1 MKKIE
6 LLAPAKNLEFGIT
19 AINYGADAVY
29 IGSPKFGARAAA
41 GNSLQ
46 DIKTLTNYAHKFY
59 AKVYVTLNTILF
71 DNELDEVQNTIHQ
84 LYEIGVDAIII
95 QDMGIL
101 EMDLPPIPLFAS
113 TQTNNYS
120 WEKVKFLENIGIQRV
135 ILARELSLKH
145 ISEIKAKT
153 NIELESFVHGALC
166 VSLSGQC
173 YFSHS
178 IDKGSANRGACA
190 QPCRAYYSLIDSA
203 GKTLVKDKH
212 LLSLKDLNFS
222 NHINDLLDA
231 GISSFKIEGRLKN
244 LDYVKNVTSYYR
256 SQIDEAL
263 ALRDGLKKSSTGKT
277 YFDFAPD
284 LDKTFNRGYSDYF
297 LNKRNKNIASP
308 HTQKSIGK
316 LIGKVKSVHKNYF
329 IIDSSEILN
338 NSDGICFFDKNETL
352 QGTQVNKVENDKIY
366 PDSISKIES
375 GIEIYRNFD
384 FKFNK
389 QLSGSKTERNIS
401 AFINIWENE
410 NGISINAKDED
421 KNEIQWDFEKN
432 KELAKN
438 ADKAIENINKQFS
451 KSGDSIFKIEKV
463 SVQLDNVLFFPI
475 SELNELRRKTLEL
488 LEVERLKNYKNKSH
502 TVIKNNTPFLDQ
514 NIDYKANV
522 SNKLAEQ
529 FYTRHGVKSIKNA
542 FENQDDFSGKEIMI
556 TKHCIKYQIGACEK
570 FEKDPKKISEPL
582 YMMDNNRKYK
592 LEFDCKDCL
601 MKVIST

>member
-29 IGSPKFGARAAA
+29 IGSPKFGARVAA
-41 GNSLQ
+41 GNSLD
-46 DIKTLTNYAHKFY
+46 DIKALANYAHKYY

-71 DNELDEVQNTIHQ
+71 DNELEEVQNTIHQ

-113 TQTNNYS
+113 TQTNNYF
-120 WEKVKFLENIGIQRV
+120 WEKVKFLEDIGIQRV
-135 ILARELSLKH
+135 ILARELSLKQ
-145 ISEIKAKT
+145 IKEIKSKT

-173 YFSHS
+173 YFSHA

-190 QPCRAYYSLIDSA
+190 QPCRAYYSLVDNR

-222 NHINDLLDA
+222 NQINDLLDA

-244 LDYVKNVTSYYR
+244 IDYVKNVTGYYR
-256 SQIDEAL
+256 SQIDQAL
-263 ALRDGLKKSSTGKT
+263 NKRDGFKKSSSGKT
-277 YFDFAPD
+277 NFDFRAD

-329 IIDSSEILN
+329 IIDSSEILS
-338 NSDGICFFDKNETL
+338 NSDGICFFDKNESL
-352 QGTQVNKVENDKIY
+352 QGTQVNRVENNKIY
-366 PDSISKIES
+366 PDSISRIEP
-375 GIEIYRNFD
+375 GMEIYRNFD

-389 QLSGSKTERNIS
+389 QLSGSKTERKIS
-401 AFINIWENE
+401 AFISIWENE
-410 NGISINAKDED
+410 NGVSINAKDED
-421 KNEIQWDFEKN
+421 KNNVQWDFEKV

-438 ADKAIENINKQFS
+438 ADKALENINKQFA
-451 KSGDSIFKIEKV
+451 KSGDSIFKIENV

-475 SELNELRRKTLEL
+475 SELNELRRKSLEL
-488 LEVERLKNYKNKSH
+488 LEIERLKNYKNESYSI
-502 TVIKNNTPFLDQ
+502 IKNNTSFPYQ
-514 NIDYKANV
+514 NIDYKDNV
-522 SNKLAEQ
+522 SNKLAED
-529 FYTRHGVKSIKNA
+529 FYKRHGVKSIENA
-542 FENQDDFSGKEIMI
+542 FENQDDFSGKEIML

-570 FEKDPKKISEPL
+570 YEKNPQEVSEPL
-582 YMMDNNRKYK
+582 YLQDNNRKYK
-592 LEFDCKDCL
+592 LDFDCKNCL
-601 MKVIST
+601 MKVVST